1 LTPLPVS
8 PYALSMNQGR
18 RGRVLVT
25 GATGYVAGH
34 CISDL
39 LTRGYDVRGTVRNL
53 KTADMAHLRPAIE
66 VASGAFD
73 LAEATL
79 DADDGWAEAASGCD
93 YVLHVASPIPFKAP
107 RHEDELIRPAVDGTT
122 RVLTAAAKT
131 GVKRVVCTSSLD
143 VVTRNSATATR
154 QRTEA
159 DWSDL
164 AECNAYAKSKL
175 LAEKKAWD
183 LAADHGIELA
193 VVHPGAIIGPPLQVK
208 KESSADIVRR
218 MLAGEM
224 PAIPPLNLAF
234 TDVRDLAAAHRLA
247 LEVPEAKGNRYIC
260 ANGHLPMTGIA
271 AILKEEYGPRGY
283 KITTRPLPAW
293 ILRVAA
299 SFSSEAKLGVDMLGI
314 KHDVTVEKAVRELGW
329 TPRPVRES
337 VLDTAESLISAGIVR
352 PRKQASS
359 QRALKA
365 DPYPERPVVLPQT
378 ETTVT
383 ANAGKAPP
391 TPCGGPPGQDAGS

>member
-1 LTPLPVS
+1 LTSSPVG
-8 PYALSMNQGR
+8 PYALSMTRGK

-25 GATGYVAGH
+25 GATGFVAGH
-34 CISDL
+34 CIGDL
-39 LTRGYDVRGTVRNL
+39 LARGYDVRGTVRNL
-53 KTADMAHLRPAIE
+53 TTADLAHLRPAIDE
-66 VASGAFD
+66 AGGGFD

-79 DADDGWAEAASGCD
+79 DADEGWAEAASGCD
-93 YVLHVASPIPFKAP
+93 YVLHIASPIPFKAP

-122 RVLTAAAKT
+122 RVLTAAARA

-154 QRTEA
+154 QRTDA
-159 DWSDL
+159 DWSEL

-175 LAEKKAWD
+175 LAEKRAWE
-183 LAADHGIELA
+183 LAVGHGIELA

-224 PAIPPLNLAF
+224 PAIRPLYLAF
-234 TDVRDLAAAHRLA
+234 TDVRDLAAAHCLA

-271 AILKEEYGPRGY
+271 AILKEEYGSRGY
-283 KITTRPLPAW
+283 KIATRPLPAW

-299 SFSSEAKLGVDMLGI
+299 SLSSEAKLAVDMLGI
-314 KHDVTVEKAVRELGW
+314 QHDVTAEKAMRELGRI
-329 TPRPVRES
+329 PRPLRES
-337 VLDTAESLISAGIVR
+337 VLDTAESLIRAGIVR
-352 PRKQASS
+352 PRKPVSREQHGKSS
-359 QRALKA
+359 
-365 DPYPERPVVLPQT
+365 DPLFLAWWSAIFRNS
-378 ETTVT
+378 
-383 ANAGKAPP
+383 ARK
-391 TPCGGPPGQDAGS
+391 

>member
-1 LTPLPVS
+1 
-8 PYALSMNQGR
+8 MNQGKH
-18 RGRVLVT
+18 GRVLVT
-25 GATGYVAGH
+25 GATGFVAGH
-34 CISDL
+34 CIGDL
-39 LTRGYDVRGTVRNL
+39 LAHGYDVRGTVRNL
-53 KTADMAHLRPAIE
+53 KTADMSHLRPAIE
-66 VASGAFD
+66 AASGAFD

-79 DADDGWAEAASGCD
+79 DADEGWAEAVRECD

-107 RHEDELIRPAVDGTT
+107 KHEGELIRPAVDGTT
-122 RVLTAAAKT
+122 RVLTAAAKA

-143 VVTRNSATATR
+143 VITRNSATAKR

-175 LAEKKAWD
+175 LAEKRAWD
-183 LAADHGIELA
+183 LAADHGTELA

-224 PAIPPLNLAF
+224 PAIPPLYLAF
-234 TDVRDLAAAHRLA
+234 TDVRDLAAGHRLA
-247 LEVPEAKGNRYIC
+247 LEVPEAKGNRYIL

-299 SFSSEAKLGVDMLGI
+299 PLSGEAKLGAEMLGI
-314 KHDVTVEKAVRELGW
+314 QHDVSAEKAIRELGW
-329 TPRPVRES
+329 TPRPLRES

-352 PRKQASS
+352 PRKPVST
-359 QRALKA
+359 AL
-365 DPYPERPVVLPQT
+365 RL
-378 ETTVT
+378 
-383 ANAGKAPP
+383 AGI
-391 TPCGGPPGQDAGS
+391 